1 MKRKHFLMLFALLS
15 LTILKAQNSVPNGSD
30 FGTISGKIVEKK
42 TNAPIPYATITVKEE
57 GKVVSGAITK
67 ENGTFTVDRLP
78 LKTVTLEIQFMG
90 FKKYT
95 ESITLSAVNKNASLK
110 TISLEE
116 EATQLSE
123 VTVVK
128 ERSSIEQKIDKKVVT
143 VGKDLVASGTN
154 ASEIMNN
161 IPTVSIDPQTK
172 ELSLRG
178 NSNVKVL
185 VDGKP
190 TNIDPAQL
198 LQQIPSTSIK
208 QIELITNPS
217 AKYNPEGMSGIINII
232 LHKNAN
238 TGFNGSVNTGVT
250 FAKSPKVNSAL
261 NLNYKVGSVNMYANY
276 GFNHGKNAN
285 HGFVDAY
292 RNTFENSSD
301 FLFNTLNTSH
311 SIKIGLDYYITDKN
325 TLSVFTNQNLNNGK
339 GTGSTIVDFK
349 DNTTVFIDD
358 NPNNPNPIDLSDP
371 TTYFTRTNSD
381 TKQLFFSNT
390 DTKTHTYD
398 FVFKHDFDKKDKT
411 LELQGNFSKTKDLEN
426 TLYEYP
432 YVPTSNTNDVAENT
446 NYSQFNLDFTN
457 PLTETTKLEL
467 GAESRMQTSTYTLL
481 NLTPVI
487 PTSSN
492 SFDFDRN
499 IYSVYGN
506 YSKQWKKWSA
516 QVGVRLEDYKINAT
530 FVKTETSPALTEKK
544 DVEDKIFA
552 VYPSAFLTYTLDDKN
567 SFNFNVSRRVDRPS
581 INQISPIREWST
593 PYMESRGNP
602 DLHPQFTNSFEINYT
617 RNSKLGSFTSGIFYR
632 QINDE
637 ISRVIYNNPEDL
649 SGQKKILS
657 FNNFDKNNAYGI
669 EFSANLKF
677 NSWWSVNASTDAYFK
692 TVKGTV
698 QNVVTNQYENTA
710 VDVTSF
716 NARLNNT
723 FKATKDLRFILFG
736 MYRGSEKGLQF
747 TRSSMYKTDLGASYN
762 ILKGKGSITVRFN
775 DMFNTMHFAFDGEI
789 PYKQVGA
796 FYWESQSFYAGF
808 NYAFGGGK
816 NKALQRKQRDA
827 NEVQGG
833 GGMF

>member
-1 MKRKHFLMLFALLS
+1 MLFALLS
-15 LTILKAQNSVPNGSD
+15 LASMQAQNSVPNVGAEQGSI
-30 FGTISGKIVEKK
+30 TGKIIEKK
-42 TNAPIPYATITVKEE
+42 TNEPIPYASITVKED

-67 ENGTFTVDRLP
+67 ENGAFQVERLP
-78 LKTVTLEIQFMG
+78 LKTLTLEVQFMG

-95 ESITLSAVNKNASLK
+95 ETFSLSMANKVITLK
-110 TISLEE
+110 TIALEE

-128 ERSSIEQKIDKKVVT
+128 ERSSIEQKIDKKVIT

-190 TNIDPAQL
+190 TNIDAAQL

-238 TGFNGSVNTGVT
+238 TGFNGNVNSGVT
-250 FAKSPKVNSAL
+250 FAKTPKVNSAL
-261 NLNYKVGSVNMYANY
+261 NLNYKVGRVNMYANY
-276 GFNHGKNAN
+276 GLNHGKNAN
-285 HGFVDAY
+285 HGFVDSF
-292 RNTFENSSD
+292 RKTFENHSD
-301 FLFNTLNTSH
+301 FNFNNLNTSH
-311 SIKIGLDYYITDKN
+311 TFKVGLDYYITDKN
-325 TLSVFTNQNLNNGK
+325 TISVFTNQSLNNGT
-339 GTGSTIVDFK
+339 GTGSTIVDFT
-349 DNTTVFIDD
+349 DNSTVFIDD

-371 TTYFTRTNSD
+371 TTYYTRTNTD
-381 TKQLFFSNT
+381 TKQLFFSDN
-390 DTKTHTYD
+390 DTKTQTYD
-398 FVFKHDFDKKDKT
+398 VAYKHDFDKKDET
-411 LELQGNFSKTKDLEN
+411 LEIQGNFSKTKDIEK
-426 TLYEYP
+426 TTYDYP
-432 YVPTSNTNDVAENT
+432 YTATSNTNDVTEHT
-446 NYSQFNLDFTN
+446 DYSQFNIDYTN
-457 PLTETTKLEL
+457 PLTESTKLEL
-467 GAESRMQTSTYTLL
+467 GAESRIQSSTYNFL
-481 NLTPVI
+481 NLTPVNPSTI
-487 PTSSN
+487 N
-492 SFDFDRN
+492 SFDFSRD
-499 IYSVYGN
+499 IYAVYGN

-516 QVGVRLEDYKINAT
+516 QIGTRLEHYMINAT
-530 FVKTETSPALTEKK
+530 FIKTETSPASTESK
-544 DVEDKIFA
+544 DVQDKIFA
-552 VYPSAFLTYTLDDKN
+552 VYPSAFLTYTPNDKN

-593 PYMESRGNP
+593 PYLTSQGNP
-602 DLHPQFTNSFEINYT
+602 ELHPQFTNSFEVNYT
-617 RNSKLGSFTSGIFYR
+617 RNTKLGSITAGVFYR
-632 QINDE
+632 RIHDE
-637 ISRVIYNNPEDL
+637 ISRVIYNDPQDY

-657 FNNFDKNNAYGI
+657 FNNFDKNNAYGV
-669 EFSANLKF
+669 EFSANLKL
-677 NSWWSVNASTDAYFK
+677 NSWWSANASTDAYFK

-698 QNVVTNQYENTA
+698 QNVETNQYENSS

-723 FKATKDLRFILFG
+723 FKATKDLRFNLFG
-736 MYRGSEKGLQF
+736 MYRGSEKSLQF
-747 TRSSMYKTDLGASYN
+747 TRSHMFRSDLGATYN
-762 ILKGKGSITVRFN
+762 VFKGKGSITVRFN
-775 DMFNTMHFAFDGEI
+775 DIFNTMHFAFKTDT
-789 PYKQVGA
+789 PYRQNGA

-816 NKALQRKQRDA
+816 NKALQRKQRDT